1 MSKQEVYLDYLRKRY
16 EGIDT
21 IINGDEY
28 TEEDVKWYMRF
39 QDSDKI
45 YKGLQNWLTY
55 RQLIDKIKRVGI
67 NGVLMRSDVNGTHQG
82 AEDDGRG
89 NIIKYIVVETNYGDV
104 FVGGNGR
111 EVVYVR

>member
-1 MSKQEVYLDYLRKRY
+1 MSKQEVYLDYLRNKY

-39 QDSDKI
+39 QDSNKI

-67 NGVLMRSDVNGTHQG
+67 NGVLMRSDVSRTYKS

-104 FVGGNGR
+104 YVGKNGT
-111 EVVYVR
+111 EVV